1 MHVAIVGFLGHFSIF
16 LVPLP
21 LVTLAIVILVAK
33 SCIDENFRSMPIG
46 QKITFSLLAAIFPI
60 SSTRPANAERAAFVA
75 EEKDASSELMLH
87 HLLHLGSWMVWAAVY
102 VILMQVSPTFEET
115 MGKIEMSSGLNSTS
129 VIFLGCPVAI
139 VSSILIRLLHNR
151 VQTWS
156 IISSGRSCCGCCPP
170 KLISSYRE
178 IVIEDVNNVETV
190 AAEVDEMI
198 DYVTNNRNN

>member
-1 MHVAIVGFLGHFSIF
+1 
-16 LVPLP
+16 
-21 LVTLAIVILVAK
+21 
-33 SCIDENFRSMPIG
+33 
-46 QKITFSLLAAIFPI
+46 
-60 SSTRPANAERAAFVA
+60 
-75 EEKDASSELMLH
+75 
-87 HLLHLGSWMVWAAVY
+87 MVWAAVY

-156 IISSGRSCCGCCPP
+156 IISSERSCCGCCPP

-198 DYVTNNRNN
+198 DYVTKKRKN